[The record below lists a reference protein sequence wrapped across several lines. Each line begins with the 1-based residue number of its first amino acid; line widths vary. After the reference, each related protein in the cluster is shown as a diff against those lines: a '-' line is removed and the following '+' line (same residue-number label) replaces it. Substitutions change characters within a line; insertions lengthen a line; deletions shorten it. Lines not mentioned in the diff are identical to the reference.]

1 MKKAIAVFISI
12 IFILTIF
19 VAGAVSAYA
28 DTSKP
33 LFSEYNNDISNLSY
47 VTEVK
52 SQGEYG
58 NCWAFA
64 TVACCE
70 AEAIKNHGASK
81 SIDLSELHL
90 AYFAYNGERSTGDK
104 VISYQ
109 SFYNNGGYPEL
120 STFTLSSWIGL
131 VDESTAK
138 YSDFIANPSI
148 KLDKSLMYDGV
159 EYYVSN
165 AHTYDISSDIDKV
178 KQAILTYGAVQT
190 AYYSNDYYLNTST
203 YAHYCPSAYTS
214 DHAVT
219 IVGWDDDYSSDNFK
233 SSARPQSNGAWL
245 VKNSWGSAWG
255 LSGYFWLS
263 YEDKSITT
271 ATAFDVTPASEYA
284 FDNNYQ
290 HDGGISLTYS
300 EYNTAAIANIFT
312 AKGSEELL
320 AVGVTTYN
328 LPNADYTLRDKAIG
342 EAKTAFVS
350 PPNNAL
356 FGSSRF
362 RLPLPIGLW
371 AYNAFVGDSTRL
383 GRWMFDIFASQPI
396 LVSTVNPPFRVEA
409 ARNTLRNFGYFDN
422 RVTYHIDTLRNPR
435 KALLSYAIRLGNPLY
450 YSDVSYR
457 KFAPPMDSLIHQTWD
472 HRLIRPKEQLSYA
485 SLSGE
490 RNRLFTLFRKHGYY
504 FFSPDM
510 IQILADTTL
519 HPGKASIRIELHE
532 SLPPHAIKPW
542 HIGTTSIALRNTP
555 YETLPDTLQSASFTY
570 IYKGRPPLRVPLL
583 SSRLSYRRG
592 ELYSPIGQET
602 TQRDLNRLG
611 IFSGVN
617 INYIPRDSTYRSDT
631 LDVHISALLE
641 PPYELSL
648 ESNLTAKSNDQIG
661 PGVVFTLSRKNLF
674 RMADISK
681 LRLKGSYEWQTN
693 RTLRRE
699 SSVVNSFD
707 LGADA
712 SISVPLLLFPGGY
725 RYPPVWAG
733 LTQPLLDRAEVKG
746 CGRLNALRPTPRG
759 GVPASDLGPS
769 WISRC

>member
-1 MKKAIAVFISI
+1 MKKAIAVFISV
-12 IFILTIF
+12 IFILTVF
-19 VAGAVSAYA
+19 VTGAVSAYA

-70 AEAIKNHGASK
+70 AEAIKNHGAST

-120 STFTLSSWIGL
+120 SAFTLSSWIGL

-165 AHTYDISSDIDKV
+165 VHTYDISSDIDKV
-178 KQAILTYGAVQT
+178 KQAILAYGAVQT
-190 AYYSNDYYLNTST
+190 AYYSNDYYLNTHT

-219 IVGWDDDYSSDNFK
+219 IVGWDDNYSSDHFK

-245 VKNSWGSAWG
+245 VKNSWGSDWG

-300 EYNTAAIANIFT
+300 EYSTAAIANIFT

-328 LPNADYTLRDKAIG
+328 IPNADYTLKIYRNPQSLTPSQFNKGTPVHEQSGKISEIGFSTIPLTSPVALSENDVFVVLIETNAHIALDMDQNIDNGSTVIVTSDASVLSNQTYVSVNGGSFYDPTSTSQPFNARIKAFTKNLTLGTAELKSLPTASSIEYGKTLITSTLSGGEVIDSLSKKRIDGTWYFTNSTQIVANGDTVKVIFIPLDSGYDSIEAEITANVTESKPIIYLYTDKESYRGGDTVYVSSAVKNVHASTLNDLPAVKYYYQINDG
-342 EAKTAFVS
+342 EKIYFTSSFTLPEKISGMKITIAAVTDYVENKYVVATSTISFSTDATENENPGAPDDS
-350 PPNNAL
+350 NSQTPSTPTNPEGNQ
-356 FGSSRF
+356 GSTSDTQNGSQSG
-362 RLPLPIGLW
+362 IQG
-371 AYNAFVGDSTRL
+371 
-383 GRWMFDIFASQPI
+383 DIF
-396 LVSTVNPPFRVEA
+396 
-409 ARNTLRNFGYFDN
+409 DN
-422 RVTYHIDTLRNPR
+422 ENDGSNDSIKETTPSDETEE
-435 KALLSYAIRLGNPLY
+435 KATETSKFL
-450 YSDVSYR
+450 SDV
-457 KFAPPMDSLIHQTWD
+457 
-472 HRLIRPKEQLSYA
+472 E
-485 SLSGE
+485 
-490 RNRLFTLFRKHGYY
+490 N
-504 FFSPDM
+504 
-510 IQILADTTL
+510 
-519 HPGKASIRIELHE
+519 
-532 SLPPHAIKPW
+532 
-542 HIGTTSIALRNTP
+542 
-555 YETLPDTLQSASFTY
+555 
-570 IYKGRPPLRVPLL
+570 
-583 SSRLSYRRG
+583 
-592 ELYSPIGQET
+592 
-602 TQRDLNRLG
+602 DLG
-611 IFSGVN
+611 DITDFGFSGC
-617 INYIPRDSTYRSDT
+617 
-631 LDVHISALLE
+631 
-641 PPYELSL
+641 
-648 ESNLTAKSNDQIG
+648 
-661 PGVVFTLSRKNLF
+661 F
-674 RMADISK
+674 
-681 LRLKGSYEWQTN
+681 
-693 RTLRRE
+693 
-699 SSVVNSFD
+699 SS
-707 LGADA
+707 A
-712 SISVPLLLFPGGY
+712 SISAV
-725 RYPPVWAG
+725 
-733 LTQPLLDRAEVKG
+733 LTVSAILG
-746 CGRLNALRPTPRG
+746 FALIRKKK
-759 GVPASDLGPS
+759 DDE
-769 WISRC
+769 